1 MITMSI
7 CLFTR
12 KTRLEEWFYYQQR
25 LKPKQPCENTSHRQ
39 NFLFPAFN
47 KFHGK
52 KTDRDMSAIVFSNS
66 RNTRA
71 CVESDNGTSSV
82 TCNGRMLRCTFQEVG
97 RPITPPMNSNSIST
111 KNGNNYTL
119 GERICRFVTL
129 SY

>member
-1 MITMSI
+1 MIAMSI

-12 KTRLEEWFYYQQR
+12 KTRLEEMVLGPATPQTDATVR
-25 LKPKQPCENTSHRQ
+25 GTSQRQ

-82 TCNGRMLRCTFQEVG
+82 TCNGPNVTVYISGSRA
-97 RPITPPMNSNSIST
+97 SN
-111 KNGNNYTL
+111 NAVD
-119 GERICRFVTL
+119 EW
-129 SY
+129 